1 MFQIHTEADTA
12 YYRELNMKAGTLV
25 DCIEENSILYA
36 DNEFYALHGT
46 LKTENPV
53 YKIPILDLILN
64 YINLVHSL
72 TQFQYLIF
80 IPAVYLSTP

>member
-1 MFQIHTEADTA
+1 MA
-12 YYRELNMKAGTLV
+12 YYREMNMKAGTLV

-36 DNEFYALHGT
+36 DNEFYAFHGT

-53 YKIPILDLILN
+53 YKIPILDFILN
-64 YINLVHSL
+64 YINLVHRF